1 MIQHWL
7 GLHPAPDFF
16 LTIPTNLLAWLPQPI
31 PFKYETERTM
41 NTYVATIGG
50 KAVLTFRAMDEEQA
64 NVIVESPEG
73 SLRSD
78 LQVLIG
84 TDGKPLW
91 DGTSAIDV
99 REATAAE
106 HAEWE
111 RSRDQ
116 AISDGEINL
125 DAHDNLDDWNVY
137 PTVAPKNDQ

>member
-1 MIQHWL
+1 
-7 GLHPAPDFF
+7 
-16 LTIPTNLLAWLPQPI
+16 
-31 PFKYETERTM
+31 M
-41 NTYVATIGG
+41 NTYVATIDGT
-50 KAVLTFRAMDEEQA
+50 AVFTFRAMDEEQA
-64 NVIVESPEG
+64 SAIVEPPEG
-73 SLRSD
+73 SLRLD
-78 LQVLIG
+78 LQVLVG

-125 DAHDNLDDWNVY
+125 DARDNPGDWNVY
-137 PTVAPKNDQ
+137 PTAAPKSDV